1 MLRPTIYLPTPLL
14 ERLRR
19 TEATRT
25 TVREDEAPARSMVD
39 RDGPPSGEM
48 VEPAE
53 PGAACEA
60 FA

>member
-19 TEATRT
+19 TDATRAAARPGDEP
-25 TVREDEAPARSMVD
+25 VRPKPDRTGPA
-39 RDGPPSGEM
+39 

-53 PGAACEA
+53 RGAACSA
-60 FA
+60 VA

>member
-19 TEATRT
+19 AEVTRT
-25 TVREDEAPARSMVD
+25 VVREDEPARSLPD
-39 RDGPPSGEM
+39 RSGPA

-53 PGAACEA
+53 RDAACEA
-60 FA
+60 VA

>member
-19 TEATRT
+19 TDATRT
-25 TVREDEAPARSMVD
+25 TVREDEAPARSTTD
-39 RDGPPSGEM
+39 RAGPV

-53 PGAACEA
+53 RGAACEA
-60 FA
+60 VA